1 MADIEI
7 PGYELYEQLG
17 RGGMAT
23 VYRALHLNLD
33 REVAIKVMDRGS
45 SSDDSFSERFIRE
58 ARISARLIHPHIL
71 QIYDVN
77 SHDGHNYI
85 AMEFL
90 GGGDL
95 AGLIRGAMPQRVI
108 YNLMKQMTD
117 ALDYASSKG
126 YVHRDIKPS
135 NILLRS
141 ADDYVLADFGI
152 AKAADSG
159 TQMTQTGLMVGT
171 PSYMSPEQ
179 ARGIEVDGRSDLYGM
194 AVLCY
199 EMLTKELPFDADSAV
214 SIAVKHLTADI
225 PTLPENLAAYQP
237 FINKALAKEPDERF
251 QTGRE
256 MFAAFSEVRSQ
267 FNDDDVLTE
276 AKERPAPDPEDDDAT
291 SVEIGAV
298 GSGASWSDPTQVSQ
312 SSRPSRPYKLSETSS
327 RRERLVTGEYKAAK
341 KGKSASGGAGGLV
354 KGLLLLAVLGGA
366 GFGGYTYWQTT
377 QDESDASVERMSKD
391 LSRAFTAMNE
401 DELDKAAKAFT
412 RVLEIEPTNAAAI
425 KGMADIEALRKAD
438 RKTRADDVVARAQQE
453 IAKLSDDPTRSDA
466 AVTLL
471 QEALQIDAGNEAAS
485 QGLDQLAQFHLSAAN
500 AAIAAG
506 NFALATSALANA
518 EDIAPARSDIK
529 ELIADLPEKEA
540 QWMAAQD
547 IGELTA
553 SAAAAAKA
561 GGFASAAGQYA
572 GVLKIEPENAGAEAG
587 FQAAVDGLLNRARA
601 NSEDG
606 DFAAATRDL
615 AQALRIDPGRQD
627 VAALQQ
633 QLPEIEAAW
642 NQQNRVAAR
651 LAEANGLY
659 KKGDFS
665 AAADVYI
672 EALELDPESKSAEQG
687 LSDAMA
693 SLINAAQ
700 KSADKGDF
708 DTARENIASALK
720 LDAQS
725 AVANELS
732 DELPALEKAWK
743 QRKAADA
750 KRVQVA
756 REAAAKGSIAIRDGD
771 LQTARQVYDAAS
783 TEYPTLA
790 STGKLKD
797 ELLNAYI
804 TATRAQIDVEEYDLA
819 YNLIEA
825 GRSISPEREEWL
837 SLEDEIDN
845 AKTKSRRRLGG
856 F

>member
-108 YNLMKQMTD
+108 YNLMEQMTD

-276 AKERPAPDPEDDDAT
+276 AKERPAPDPEDEDAT

-298 GSGASWSDPTQVSQ
+298 GSGASWTDPTQVSQ

-327 RRERLVTGEYKAAK
+327 RRERLVTGEYKTAK
-341 KGKSASGGAGGLV
+341 KGKSASGGAGGLI
-354 KGLLLLAVLGGA
+354 KGLLIIAILGGA

-401 DELDKAAKAFT
+401 DELDKAAKAFA

-438 RKTRADDVVARAQQE
+438 RKSRADAVVARAQQE
-453 IAKLSDDPTRSDA
+453 IAKLADDPSRSDA

-485 QGLDQLAQFHLSAAN
+485 EGLDQLVQFHLSAAN

-506 NFALATSALANA
+506 NFALAGSALANA

-529 ELIADLPEKEA
+529 ELIAALPEKEA
-540 QWMAAQD
+540 EWMAAQD

-561 GGFASAAGQYA
+561 GDFASAADQYA
-572 GVLKIEPENAGAEAG
+572 VVLKIEPDNAAAQAG
-587 FQAAVDGLLNRARA
+587 FQEAVDGLLNRARA
-601 NSEDG
+601 NSDDG
-606 DFAAATRDL
+606 DFDAASKDL
-615 AQALRIDPGRQD
+615 AQALRVDPGRQD

-642 NQQNRVAAR
+642 NQQNKVAAR

-665 AAADVYI
+665 TAADVYI
-672 EALELDPESKSAEQG
+672 EVLELDPESKQAEQG

-720 LDAQS
+720 LDAES
-725 AVANELS
+725 VAANELS
-732 DELPALEKAWK
+732 GELPALEKAWK
-743 QRKAADA
+743 QRKAAEA
-750 KRVQVA
+750 QRVQMA

-771 LQTARQVYDAAS
+771 LQTARQVYDEVA

-804 TATRAQIDVEEYDLA
+804 TTTRAQIDVEEYDLA

-825 GRSISPEREEWL
+825 GRSISPERKEWL
-837 SLEDEIDN
+837 LLEDEIDN
-845 AKTKSRRRLGG
+845 AKTKARRRLGG

>member
-225 PTLPENLAAYQP
+225 PTLPEHLAAYQP

-251 QTGRE
+251 QTGSE
-256 MFAAFSEVRSQ
+256 MFAAFSEVRGQ

-276 AKERPAPDPEDDDAT
+276 AKERPAPDPEDEDAT

-298 GSGASWSDPTQVSQ
+298 GSGASWTDPTQVSQ

-401 DELDKAAKAFT
+401 DELDKAAKAFA

-438 RKTRADDVVARAQQE
+438 RKTRADAVVARAQQE
-453 IAKLSDDPTRSDA
+453 IAKLADDPTRSDA

-485 QGLDQLAQFHLSAAN
+485 EGLDQLAQFHLSAAN

-506 NFALATSALANA
+506 NFALAGSALANA

-529 ELIADLPEKEA
+529 ELITALPEKEA

-561 GGFASAAGQYA
+561 GDFASAADQYA
-572 GVLKIEPENAGAEAG
+572 VVLKIEPDNAAAQAG
-587 FQAAVDGLLNRARA
+587 FQEAVDGLLNRARA
-601 NSEDG
+601 NSDDG
-606 DFAAATRDL
+606 DFDAASKDL

-642 NQQNRVAAR
+642 NQQNKVAAR

-665 AAADVYI
+665 TAADVYI
-672 EALELDPESKSAEQG
+672 EVLELDPESKQAEQG

-720 LDAQS
+720 LDAES
-725 AVANELS
+725 VAANELS

-743 QRKAADA
+743 QRKAAEA
-750 KRVQVA
+750 QRVQVA

-771 LQTARQVYDAAS
+771 LQTARQVYDEVS

-790 STGKLKD
+790 STGKLKG

-837 SLEDEIDN
+837 LLEDEIDN

>member
-95 AGLIRGAMPQRVI
+95 AGLIRSAMPQRVI
-108 YNLMKQMTD
+108 YNLMEQMTD

-179 ARGIEVDGRSDLYGM
+179 ARGIEVDGRSDLYGI

-225 PTLPENLAAYQP
+225 PTLPEKLAAYQP
-237 FINKALAKEPDERF
+237 FINKGLAKEPDERF

-256 MFAAFSEVRSQ
+256 LFAAMSEVRSQ

-276 AKERPAPDPEDDDAT
+276 ARERPAPDPDDEDAT

-298 GSGASWSDPTQVSQ
+298 GSGASWTDPTQVSQ

-341 KGKSASGGAGGLV
+341 KAKSSSGGAGGLIKAV
-354 KGLLLLAVLGGA
+354 LLLAILGGA

-377 QDESDASVERMSKD
+377 QQASEASVEQVSKD

-401 DELDKAAKAFT
+401 KDLDKAARAFG
-412 RVLEIEPTNAAAI
+412 RVLQAEPTNAAAI
-425 KGMADIEALRKAD
+425 KGMADIDALRKAD
-438 RKTRADDVVARAQQE
+438 RKEKADQIVVRAQEE
-453 IAKLSDDPTRSDA
+453 IAKLSADPSRSDA

-471 QEALQIDAGNEAAS
+471 QEALQIDEDNAAAKAGV
-485 QGLDQLAQFHLSAAN
+485 DQLAEFHLGAAN
-500 AAIAAG
+500 TAIAAG
-506 NFALATSALANA
+506 SFALAASALANA
-518 EDIAPARSDIK
+518 EDIAPARADIK
-529 ELIADLPEKEA
+529 ELIASLPEQEA

-547 IGELTA
+547 VGELA
-553 SAAAAAKA
+553 NSAAAAAKA
-561 GGFASAAGQYA
+561 GDFTGAADQYA
-572 GVLKIEPENAGAEAG
+572 VVLKIDAENAAATAG
-587 FQAAVDGLLNRARA
+587 FQGAVDGLLGRAKT
-601 NSEDG
+601 NIQDG
-606 DFAAATRDL
+606 DFEAVTKDL
-615 AQALRIDPGRQD
+615 ADAARLDPSRQD
-627 VAALQQ
+627 VSTLQQ

-642 NQQNRVAAR
+642 NQQNKVAAR

-665 AAADVYI
+665 TAADVYI
-672 EALELDPESKSAEQG
+672 EVLELDPESSQAEQG
-687 LSDAMA
+687 LSDSMA

-708 DTARENIASALK
+708 ETARDNIVAALK
-720 LDAQS
+720 LDADS
-725 AVANELS
+725 AAANELS
-732 DELPALEKAWK
+732 DELPGLENAWK
-743 QRKAADA
+743 QRKAAEA
-750 KRVQVA
+750 KRVQMA
-756 REAAAKGSIAIRDGD
+756 KDAAQKGSIAIRNGD
-771 LQTARQVYDAAS
+771 LQTARQVYDEVA

-790 STGKLKD
+790 STGKLRD
-797 ELLNAYI
+797 ELLSAYI
-804 TATRAQIDVEEYDLA
+804 AASRAQIDLEEYDLA
-819 YNLIEA
+819 NNLIAA
-825 GRSISPEREEWL
+825 GRSISPELEDWL
-837 SLEDEIDN
+837 LLEDEIDT

>member
-95 AGLIRGAMPQRVI
+95 AGMIRGALPQRVI
-108 YNLMKQMTD
+108 YNLMEQMTD

-276 AKERPAPDPEDDDAT
+276 ARERPAPDPDDEDAT

-341 KGKSASGGAGGLV
+341 KGKSASGGAGGLL
-354 KGLLLLAVLGGA
+354 KGLLIIAILGGA

-377 QDESDASVERMSKD
+377 QDESDASAERVSKD

-401 DELDKAAKAFT
+401 DELDQAAKAFT

-438 RKTRADDVVARAQQE
+438 RKSRADAVVARAQQE
-453 IAKLSDDPTRSDA
+453 IARLADDPSRSDA

-471 QEALQIDAGNEAAS
+471 QEALQIDADNEAAS
-485 QGLDQLAQFHLSAAN
+485 EGLDQLAQFHLSAAN

-506 NFALATSALANA
+506 NFALAGSALANA

-529 ELIADLPEKEA
+529 ELIAALPEKEA

-553 SAAAAAKA
+553 SAAAAAKV
-561 GGFASAAGQYA
+561 GDFASAADQYA
-572 GVLKIEPENAGAEAG
+572 VVLKIEPDNAAAQAG
-587 FQAAVDGLLNRARA
+587 FQEAVDGLLNRARA
-601 NSEDG
+601 NSDDG
-606 DFAAATRDL
+606 DFDAASTDL

-642 NQQNRVAAR
+642 NQQNKVAAR

-672 EALELDPESKSAEQG
+672 EVLELDPESKQAEQG

-720 LDAQS
+720 LDAES
-725 AVANELS
+725 VAANELS

-743 QRKAADA
+743 QRKAAEA
-750 KRVQVA
+750 QRVQVA

-771 LQTARQVYDAAS
+771 LQTARQVYDEVA

-804 TATRAQIDVEEYDLA
+804 TTTRAQIDVEEYDLA

-825 GRSISPEREEWL
+825 GRSISPERKEWL
-837 SLEDEIDN
+837 LLEDEIDN
-845 AKTKSRRRLGG
+845 AKTKARRRLGG

>member
-95 AGLIRGAMPQRVI
+95 AGMIRGAMPQRVI
-108 YNLMKQMTD
+108 YNLMEQMTD

-256 MFAAFSEVRSQ
+256 MFAAFSEVRGQ

-276 AKERPAPDPEDDDAT
+276 AKERPAPDPDDEDAT

-341 KGKSASGGAGGLV
+341 KGKSASGGAGGLL
-354 KGLLLLAVLGGA
+354 KGLLIIAILGGA

-377 QDESDASVERMSKD
+377 QDESDASAERVSKD

-401 DELDKAAKAFT
+401 DELDQAAKAFT

-438 RKTRADDVVARAQQE
+438 RKSRADAVVARAQQE
-453 IAKLSDDPTRSDA
+453 IARLADDPSRSDA

-471 QEALQIDAGNEAAS
+471 QEALQIDADNEAAS
-485 QGLDQLAQFHLSAAN
+485 EGLDQLAQFHLSAAN

-506 NFALATSALANA
+506 NFALAGSALANA

-529 ELIADLPEKEA
+529 ELIAALPEKEA

-553 SAAAAAKA
+553 SAAAAARA
-561 GGFASAAGQYA
+561 GDFASAADQYA
-572 GVLKIEPENAGAEAG
+572 VVLKIEPDNAAAQAG
-587 FQAAVDGLLNRARA
+587 FQEAVDGLLNRARA
-601 NSEDG
+601 NSDDG
-606 DFAAATRDL
+606 DFDAASTDL

-642 NQQNRVAAR
+642 NQQNKVAAR

-672 EALELDPESKSAEQG
+672 EVLELDPESKQAEQG

-720 LDAQS
+720 LDAES
-725 AVANELS
+725 VAANELS

-743 QRKAADA
+743 QRKAAEA
-750 KRVQVA
+750 QRLQMA

-771 LQTARQVYDAAS
+771 LQTARQVYDEVA

-804 TATRAQIDVEEYDLA
+804 TTTRAQIDVEEYDLA

-825 GRSISPEREEWL
+825 GRSISPERKEWL
-837 SLEDEIDN
+837 LLEDEIDN
-845 AKTKSRRRLGG
+845 AKTKARRRLGG

>member
-23 VYRALHLNLD
+23 VYRALHLNLY

-225 PTLPENLAAYQP
+225 PTLPEHLAAYQP

-251 QTGRE
+251 QTGSE
-256 MFAAFSEVRSQ
+256 MFAAFSEVRGQ

-276 AKERPAPDPEDDDAT
+276 AKERPAPDPEDEDAT

-298 GSGASWSDPTQVSQ
+298 GSGASWTDPTQVSQ

-327 RRERLVTGEYKAAK
+327 RRERLVTGVYKAAK

-401 DELDKAAKAFT
+401 DELDKAAKAFA

-438 RKTRADDVVARAQQE
+438 RKTRADAVVARAQQE
-453 IAKLSDDPTRSDA
+453 IAKLADDPTRSDA

-485 QGLDQLAQFHLSAAN
+485 EGLDQLAQFHLSAAN

-506 NFALATSALANA
+506 NFALAGSALANA

-529 ELIADLPEKEA
+529 ELITALPEKEA

-561 GGFASAAGQYA
+561 GDFASAADQYA
-572 GVLKIEPENAGAEAG
+572 VVLKIEPDNAAAQAG
-587 FQAAVDGLLNRARA
+587 FQEAVDGLLNRARA
-601 NSEDG
+601 NSDDG
-606 DFAAATRDL
+606 DFDAASKDL

-642 NQQNRVAAR
+642 NQQNKVAAR

-665 AAADVYI
+665 TAADVYI
-672 EALELDPESKSAEQG
+672 EVLELDPESKQAEQG

-720 LDAQS
+720 LDAES
-725 AVANELS
+725 VAANELS
-732 DELPALEKAWK
+732 GELPALEKAWK
-743 QRKAADA
+743 QRKAAEA
-750 KRVQVA
+750 QRVQVA

-771 LQTARQVYDAAS
+771 LQTARQVYDEVS

-790 STGKLKD
+790 STGKLKG

-837 SLEDEIDN
+837 LLEDEIDN

>member
-95 AGLIRGAMPQRVI
+95 ADLIRGAMPQRII
-108 YNLMKQMTD
+108 YNLMEQMTD

-179 ARGIEVDGRSDLYGM
+179 ARGVEVDGRSDLYGI

-225 PTLPENLAAYQP
+225 PTLPDKLAAYQP
-237 FINKALAKEPDERF
+237 FINKGLAKDPDDRF
-251 QTGRE
+251 QTGSE
-256 MFAAFSEVRSQ
+256 LFAAMSEVRSQ
-267 FNDDDVLTE
+267 FNDEDILTE
-276 AKERPAPDPEDDDAT
+276 ARERPAPDPDDEDAT

-298 GSGASWSDPTQVSQ
+298 GSGASWTDPTQVSQ

-341 KGKSASGGAGGLV
+341 KGKAASGGGGGLIKAV
-354 KGLLLLAVLGGA
+354 LVLAVLGGA

-377 QDESDASVERMSKD
+377 QQASEASVEQVSKD
-391 LSRAFTAMNE
+391 LSRAFTGMNE
-401 DELDKAAKAFT
+401 NDLDKAGRAFS
-412 RVLEIEPTNAAAI
+412 RVLQAEPTNAAAI
-425 KGMADIEALRKAD
+425 KGMADIEAQRKAE
-438 RKTRADDVVARAQQE
+438 RKEKADQVVARAQEE
-453 IAKLSDDPTRSDA
+453 IAKLPAEPSRSDA

-471 QEALQIDAGNEAAS
+471 QEALQIDGDNAAAKE
-485 QGLDQLAQFHLSAAN
+485 GLNQLAEFHLGAAN
-500 AAIAAG
+500 TAIAAG
-506 NFALATSALANA
+506 NFAVAAAALANA
-518 EDIAPARSDIK
+518 EDIAPARADIK
-529 ELIADLPEKEA
+529 KLITSLPEQEA

-547 IGELTA
+547 VGELTN
-553 SAAAAAKA
+553 SAAAAARA
-561 GGFASAAGQYA
+561 GDFTGAADQYA
-572 GVLKIEPENAGAEAG
+572 VVLKIDAENAVASAG
-587 FQAAVDGLLNRARA
+587 FQDAVDGLLNRAKA
-601 NSEDG
+601 NIQDG
-606 DFAAATRDL
+606 DFEAVTSDL
-615 AQALRIDPGRQD
+615 ADASRLDPQRQD
-627 VAALQQ
+627 VVTLQE

-642 NQQNRVAAR
+642 NQQNKVAAR

-665 AAADVYI
+665 TAADVYI
-672 EALELDPESKSAEQG
+672 EVLELDPESSQAEQG
-687 LSDAMA
+687 LSDSMA

-708 DTARENIASALK
+708 ATARDNIAAALK
-720 LDAQS
+720 LDADS
-725 AVANELS
+725 VAANELS
-732 DELPALEKAWK
+732 DELPGLENAWK
-743 QRKAADA
+743 QRKAAEA
-750 KRVQVA
+750 KRLQMA
-756 REAAAKGSIAIRDGD
+756 KEAAQKGSIAIRNGD
-771 LQTARQVYDAAS
+771 LQTARQVYEEVA

-790 STGKLKD
+790 STGKLRD
-797 ELLNAYI
+797 ELLNAYV

-819 YNLIEA
+819 NNLIAA
-825 GRSISPEREEWL
+825 GRSISPEREDWL
-837 SLEDEIDN
+837 LLEDEIDT
-845 AKTKSRRRLGG
+845 AKSKSRRRLGG

>member
-95 AGLIRGAMPQRVI
+95 AELIRGAMPQRII
-108 YNLMKQMTD
+108 YNLMEQMTD

-141 ADDYVLADFGI
+141 SDDYVLADFGI

-179 ARGIEVDGRSDLYGM
+179 ARGVEVDGRSDLYGI

-237 FINKALAKEPDERF
+237 FINKGLAKDPDERF

-256 MFAAFSEVRSQ
+256 LFAAMSEVRSQ

-276 AKERPAPDPEDDDAT
+276 ARERPAPDPDDEDAT
-291 SVEIGAV
+291 SVEIGSV
-298 GSGASWSDPTQVSQ
+298 GSGASWTDPTQVSQ

-341 KGKSASGGAGGLV
+341 KGKSSSVGASGMIKAV
-354 KGLLLLAVLGGA
+354 LLLAVLGGA

-377 QDESDASVERMSKD
+377 QQASQESVERVSKD

-401 DELDKAAKAFT
+401 EDLDKAARAFG
-412 RVLEIEPTNAAAI
+412 RVLQVEPTNAAAI

-438 RKTRADDVVARAQQE
+438 RKEKADQVVSRAQGE
-453 IAKLSDDPTRSDA
+453 IAKLSADPARSDA

-471 QEALQIDAGNEAAS
+471 QEALQIDPDNEAAKD
-485 QGLDQLAQFHLSAAN
+485 GLNQLAEFHLGAAN
-500 AAIAAG
+500 TAIAAG
-506 NFALATSALANA
+506 NFALAATALANA
-518 EDIAPARSDIK
+518 EDIAPSRSDIK
-529 ELIADLPEKEA
+529 ELIASLPEQEV

-547 IGELTA
+547 VGELA
-553 SAAAAAKA
+553 SSAAAAAKA
-561 GGFASAAGQYA
+561 GDFTGAAEQYA
-572 GVLKIEPENAGAEAG
+572 VVLKIDPGNAAATAG
-587 FQAAVDGLLNRARA
+587 FQSAVDSLLSRAKA
-601 NSEDG
+601 NIQDG
-606 DFAAATRDL
+606 DFEAVSQDL
-615 AQALRIDPGRQD
+615 ADAARLDSGRQD
-627 VAALQQ
+627 VATLQQ

-642 NQQNRVAAR
+642 NQQNKVAAR

-659 KKGDFS
+659 KRGDFS
-665 AAADVYI
+665 TAADVYI
-672 EALELDPESKSAEQG
+672 EVLELDPESSQAEQG
-687 LSDAMA
+687 LSDSMA

-708 DTARENIASALK
+708 ETARDNIAAALK
-720 LDAQS
+720 LDADS
-725 AVANELS
+725 AVANELA
-732 DELPALEKAWK
+732 DELPGLENAWK
-743 QRKAADA
+743 QRKAAEA
-750 KRVQVA
+750 KRVQMA
-756 REAAAKGSIAIRDGD
+756 REAAQKGSIAIRNGD
-771 LQTARQVYDAAS
+771 LQTARQVYDEVA
-783 TEYPTLA
+783 TEYSTLA

-797 ELLNAYI
+797 ELLSAYI
-804 TATRAQIDVEEYDLA
+804 AASRAQIDLEEYDLA
-819 YNLIEA
+819 NNLIAA
-825 GRSISPEREEWL
+825 GRSVSPELEDWL
-837 SLEDEIDN
+837 LLEDEIDT

>member
-1 MADIEI
+1 MADIQI
-7 PGYELYEQLG
+7 PGYELYEELG

-108 YNLMKQMTD
+108 YNLMEQMTD

-225 PTLPENLAAYQP
+225 PTLPENLAVYQP

-251 QTGRE
+251 QTGAE

-276 AKERPAPDPEDDDAT
+276 ARERPAPDPEDEDAT

-377 QDESDASVERMSKD
+377 QDASDASVERVSKD

-438 RKTRADDVVARAQQE
+438 RKSRADEVVARAQQE
-453 IAKLSDDPTRSDA
+453 IAKLADDPTRSDA

-506 NFALATSALANA
+506 NFALAAAALANA
-518 EDIAPARSDIK
+518 EDIAPARNDIK
-529 ELIADLPEKEA
+529 ELVAALPEKEA

-553 SAAAAAKA
+553 AAAAAAKA
-561 GGFASAAGQYA
+561 GDFAAAADQYA
-572 GVLKIEPENAGAEAG
+572 VVLKIEPENAAAQAG
-587 FQAAVDGLLNRARA
+587 FQEAVDGLLNRARA
-601 NSEDG
+601 NSDDG
-606 DFAAATRDL
+606 DFDAASKDL

-642 NQQNRVAAR
+642 NQQNKVAAR

-672 EALELDPESKSAEQG
+672 EVLELDPESKQAEQG

-720 LDAQS
+720 LDAES
-725 AVANELS
+725 VAANELS

-743 QRKAADA
+743 QRKAAEA

-756 REAAAKGSIAIRDGD
+756 REAAEKGAIAIRDGD
-771 LQTARQVYDAAS
+771 LQTARQVYDEVA

-790 STGKLKD
+790 STGTLKD

-819 YNLIEA
+819 NNLIEA

-837 SLEDEIDN
+837 ALEDEIDS

>member
-1 MADIEI
+1 MADIQI

-237 FINKALAKEPDERF
+237 FINKALAKEPAERF

-276 AKERPAPDPEDDDAT
+276 ARERPVPDPEDDDAT

-425 KGMADIEALRKAD
+425 KGMADIETLRKAD

-453 IAKLSDDPTRSDA
+453 IAKLPDDPTRSDA

-518 EDIAPARSDIK
+518 EDIAPARNDIK
-529 ELIADLPEKEA
+529 ALVASLPEKEA

-561 GGFASAAGQYA
+561 GDFAAAADQYA
-572 GVLKIEPENAGAEAG
+572 VVLKIEPDNAGAQAG

-672 EALELDPESKSAEQG
+672 EALELDPESKQAEQG

-720 LDAQS
+720 LDAES
-725 AVANELS
+725 VAANELS

-750 KRVQVA
+750 KRVQMA
-756 REAAAKGSIAIRDGD
+756 REAAAKAPSPFAMVTCRPPARSTTPPPPNIRHWP
-771 LQTARQVYDAAS
+771 L
-783 TEYPTLA
+783 LA
-790 STGKLKD
+790 S
-797 ELLNAYI
+797 
-804 TATRAQIDVEEYDLA
+804 
-819 YNLIEA
+819 
-825 GRSISPEREEWL
+825 
-837 SLEDEIDN
+837 
-845 AKTKSRRRLGG
+845 
-856 F
+856 

>member
-95 AGLIRGAMPQRVI
+95 AGMIRGALPQRVI
-108 YNLMKQMTD
+108 YNLMEQMTD

-256 MFAAFSEVRSQ
+256 MFAAFSEVRGQ

-276 AKERPAPDPEDDDAT
+276 AKERPAPDPDDEDAT

-341 KGKSASGGAGGLV
+341 KGKSASGGAGGLL
-354 KGLLLLAVLGGA
+354 KGLLIIAILGGA

-377 QDESDASVERMSKD
+377 QDESDASAERVSKD

-401 DELDKAAKAFT
+401 DELDQAAKAFT

-438 RKTRADDVVARAQQE
+438 RKSRADAVVARAQQE
-453 IAKLSDDPTRSDA
+453 IARLADDPSRSDA

-471 QEALQIDAGNEAAS
+471 QEALQIDADNEAAS
-485 QGLDQLAQFHLSAAN
+485 EGLDQLAQFHLSAAN

-506 NFALATSALANA
+506 NFALAGSALANA

-529 ELIADLPEKEA
+529 ELIAALPEKEA

-553 SAAAAAKA
+553 SAAAAARA
-561 GGFASAAGQYA
+561 GDFASAADQYA
-572 GVLKIEPENAGAEAG
+572 VVLKIEPDNAAAQAG
-587 FQAAVDGLLNRARA
+587 FQEAVDGLLNRARA
-601 NSEDG
+601 NSDDG
-606 DFAAATRDL
+606 DFDAASTDL

-642 NQQNRVAAR
+642 NQQNKVAAR

-672 EALELDPESKSAEQG
+672 EVLELDPESKQAEQG

-720 LDAQS
+720 LDAES
-725 AVANELS
+725 VAANELS

-743 QRKAADA
+743 QRKAAEA
-750 KRVQVA
+750 RRVQVA

-771 LQTARQVYDAAS
+771 LQTARQVYDEVA

-804 TATRAQIDVEEYDLA
+804 TTTRAQIDVEEYDLA

-825 GRSISPEREEWL
+825 GRSISPERKEWL
-837 SLEDEIDN
+837 LLEDEIDN
-845 AKTKSRRRLGG
+845 AKTKARRRLGG

>member
-108 YNLMKQMTD
+108 YNLMEQMTA

-225 PTLPENLAAYQP
+225 PTLPEHLAAYQP

-251 QTGRE
+251 QTGSE
-256 MFAAFSEVRSQ
+256 MFAAFSEVRGQ

-276 AKERPAPDPEDDDAT
+276 AKERPAPDPEDEDAT

-298 GSGASWSDPTQVSQ
+298 GSGASWTDPTQVSQ

-401 DELDKAAKAFT
+401 DELDKAAKAFA

-438 RKTRADDVVARAQQE
+438 RKTRADAVVARAQQE
-453 IAKLSDDPTRSDA
+453 IAKLADDPTRSDA

-485 QGLDQLAQFHLSAAN
+485 EGLDQLAQFHLSAAN

-506 NFALATSALANA
+506 NFALAGSALANA
-518 EDIAPARSDIK
+518 EDIAPTRSDIK
-529 ELIADLPEKEA
+529 ELIAALPEKEA

-561 GGFASAAGQYA
+561 GDFASAADQYA
-572 GVLKIEPENAGAEAG
+572 VVLKIEPDNAAAQAG
-587 FQAAVDGLLNRARA
+587 FQEAVDGLLNRARA
-601 NSEDG
+601 NSDDG
-606 DFAAATRDL
+606 DFDAASKDL

-642 NQQNRVAAR
+642 NQQNKVAAR

-665 AAADVYI
+665 TAADVYI
-672 EALELDPESKSAEQG
+672 EVLELDPESKQAEQG

-720 LDAQS
+720 LDAES
-725 AVANELS
+725 VAANELS

-743 QRKAADA
+743 QRKAAEA
-750 KRVQVA
+750 QRVQVA

-771 LQTARQVYDAAS
+771 LQTARQVYDEVA

-804 TATRAQIDVEEYDLA
+804 TTTRAQIDVEEYDLA

-837 SLEDEIDN
+837 LLEDEIDN

>member
-108 YNLMKQMTD
+108 YNLMEQMTA

-225 PTLPENLAAYQP
+225 PTLPEHLAAYQP

-251 QTGRE
+251 QTGSE
-256 MFAAFSEVRSQ
+256 MFAAFSEVRGQ

-276 AKERPAPDPEDDDAT
+276 AKERPAPDPEDEDAT

-298 GSGASWSDPTQVSQ
+298 GSGASWTDPTQVSQ

-401 DELDKAAKAFT
+401 DELDKAAKAFA

-438 RKTRADDVVARAQQE
+438 RKTRADAVVARAQQE
-453 IAKLSDDPTRSDA
+453 IAKLADDPTRSDA

-485 QGLDQLAQFHLSAAN
+485 EGLDQLAQFHLSAAN

-506 NFALATSALANA
+506 NFALAGSALANA

-529 ELIADLPEKEA
+529 ELIAALPEKEA
-540 QWMAAQD
+540 EWMAAQD

-561 GGFASAAGQYA
+561 GDFASAADQYA
-572 GVLKIEPENAGAEAG
+572 VVLKIEPDNAAAQAG
-587 FQAAVDGLLNRARA
+587 FQEAVDGLLNRARA
-601 NSEDG
+601 NSDDG
-606 DFAAATRDL
+606 DFDAASKDL

-642 NQQNRVAAR
+642 NQQNKVAAR

-665 AAADVYI
+665 TAADVYI
-672 EALELDPESKSAEQG
+672 EVLELDPESKQAEQG

-720 LDAQS
+720 LDAES
-725 AVANELS
+725 VAANELS

-743 QRKAADA
+743 QRKAAEA
-750 KRVQVA
+750 QRVQVA

-771 LQTARQVYDAAS
+771 LQTARQVYDEVS

-790 STGKLKD
+790 STGKLKG

-837 SLEDEIDN
+837 LLEDEIDN

>member
-108 YNLMKQMTD
+108 YNLMEQMTD

-276 AKERPAPDPEDDDAT
+276 AKERPAPDPEDEDAT

-298 GSGASWSDPTQVSQ
+298 GSGASWTDPTQVSQ

-327 RRERLVTGEYKAAK
+327 RRERLVTGEYKTAK
-341 KGKSASGGAGGLV
+341 KGKSASGGAGGLI
-354 KGLLLLAVLGGA
+354 KGLLIIAILGGA

-401 DELDKAAKAFT
+401 DELDKAAKAFA

-438 RKTRADDVVARAQQE
+438 RKSRADAVVARAQQE
-453 IAKLSDDPTRSDA
+453 IAKLADDPSRSDA

-485 QGLDQLAQFHLSAAN
+485 EGLDQLVQFHLSAAN

-506 NFALATSALANA
+506 NFALAGSALANA

-529 ELIADLPEKEA
+529 ELIAALPEKEA
-540 QWMAAQD
+540 EWMAAQD

-561 GGFASAAGQYA
+561 GDFASAADQYA
-572 GVLKIEPENAGAEAG
+572 VVLKIEPDNAAAQAG
-587 FQAAVDGLLNRARA
+587 FQEAVDGLLNRARA
-601 NSEDG
+601 NSDDG
-606 DFAAATRDL
+606 DFDAASKDL

-642 NQQNRVAAR
+642 NQQNKVAAR

-665 AAADVYI
+665 TAADVYI
-672 EALELDPESKSAEQG
+672 EVLELDPESKQAEQG

-720 LDAQS
+720 LDAES
-725 AVANELS
+725 VAANELS
-732 DELPALEKAWK
+732 GELPALEKAWK
-743 QRKAADA
+743 QRKAAEA
-750 KRVQVA
+750 QRVQMA

-771 LQTARQVYDAAS
+771 LQTARQVYDEVA

-804 TATRAQIDVEEYDLA
+804 TTTRAQIDVEEYDLA

-825 GRSISPEREEWL
+825 GRSISPERKEWL
-837 SLEDEIDN
+837 LLEDEIDN
-845 AKTKSRRRLGG
+845 AKTKARRRLGG

>member
-1 MADIEI
+1 MAEIEI

-95 AGLIRGAMPQRVI
+95 AGMIRGAMPQRVI
-108 YNLMKQMTD
+108 YNLMEQMTD

-141 ADDYVLADFGI
+141 SDDYVLADFGI

-179 ARGIEVDGRSDLYGM
+179 ARGVEVDGRSDLYGM
-194 AVLCY
+194 AVMCY

-225 PTLPENLAAYQP
+225 PVLPEKLSVYQDWL
-237 FINKALAKEPDERF
+237 NKALAKEADERF

-256 MFAAFSEVRSQ
+256 MFAAFSEVRGE

-276 AKERPAPDPEDDDAT
+276 PKARPEPDPDDDDAT

-298 GSGASWSDPTQVSQ
+298 GSGASWADPTQVSQ

-341 KGKSASGGAGGLV
+341 KKSAGGGGGLIKAV
-354 KGLLLLAVLGGA
+354 LALVVLGGA

-377 QDESDASVERMSKD
+377 QQESTASVERVSKD
-391 LSRAFTAMNE
+391 LSRAFNAMNE
-401 DELDKAAKAFT
+401 EDLDKATRAFN
-412 RVLEIEPTNAAAI
+412 RVLEVEPTNAAAL
-425 KGMADIEALRKAD
+425 KGIADIGALQKAQRKVKAD
-438 RKTRADDVVARAQQE
+438 EVVARARQE
-453 IAKLSDDPTRSDA
+453 MEKLADDPSRSDA

-471 QEALQIDAGNEAAS
+471 QEALQIDPGNSAATE
-485 QGLDQLAQFHLSAAN
+485 GVNDLAEFHLQAAN
-500 AAIAAG
+500 TAMAAG
-506 NFALATSALANA
+506 NFALAGSALANA
-518 EDIAPARSDIK
+518 EDIAPSRQDIK
-529 ELIADLPEKEA
+529 DLIASLPEKEA
-540 QWMAAQD
+540 QWMASQD
-547 IGELTA
+547 LGELMA
-553 SAAAAAKA
+553 KAAELSAAGDFAAAAD
-561 GGFASAAGQYA
+561 QYA
-572 GVLKIEPENAGAEAG
+572 VVLKIEPGNTDAQSG
-587 FQAAVDGLLNRARA
+587 FDASVDGLLNSARD
-601 NSEDG
+601 SIKQG
-606 DFAAATRDL
+606 DFAAVNADL
-615 AQALRIDPGRQD
+615 AAARRIDPSRDD
-627 VAALQQ
+627 VSALQQ

-642 NQQNRVAAR
+642 NEQNKVAG
-651 LAEANGLY
+651 LVDEANALY

-672 EALELDPESKSAEQG
+672 EALQLDPDSKQAEQG
-687 LSDAMA
+687 LSDSMA

-708 DTARENIASALK
+708 DTARDSIAAALELDPESA
-720 LDAQS
+720 A
-725 AVANELS
+725 ANALS
-732 DELPALEKAWK
+732 DELPAMEKALK
-743 QRKAADA
+743 ERKAAEA
-750 KRVQVA
+750 KRQQLA
-756 REAAAKGSIAIRDGD
+756 REAAEQGRTAIRNRD
-771 LQTARQVYDAAS
+771 LATARQVYDSMS
-783 TEYPTLA
+783 TEYPTSS
-790 STGKLKD
+790 STSQLRD
-797 ELLNAYI
+797 ELLNAYVSS
-804 TATRAQIDVEEYDLA
+804 ARAEIEVEEYDLA
-819 YNLIEA
+819 QNLIEA
-825 GRSISPEREEWL
+825 GRAISPDREDWL
-837 SLEDEIDN
+837 LLEDEIDI